1 MLLAIDV
8 GNTTINLG
16 VFEGEELRST
26 WHLATEVHRLADEYA
41 AVLLDLLEHQGLT
54 PSQVDQAIICSVVP
68 PLITTFRELCQR
80 YFRVDPLVVEA
91 GVRTGVNIRMDNPR
105 EVGADRVTNAVAGH
119 RLYGGPLIVI
129 DFGTATT
136 FDVVSEEGDYLGGAI
151 SPGIGIAAEALF
163 ERAAKLPRVE
173 LAYPPRAIGRNTISA
188 MQSGLLFGYIG
199 LIEGMVNRIR
209 KELGKRARVIATGG
223 YAELVAQRCR
233 LIEVVDPNLS
243 LKGLRIIHELNKCPK
258 T

>member
-41 AVLLDLLEHQGLT
+41 AVLLDLLAHQGLT
-54 PSQVDQAIICSVVP
+54 PSQVSEAVICSVVP

-80 YFRVDPLVVEA
+80 YFKVDPLVVEA

-136 FDVVSEEGDYLGGAI
+136 FDVVSEKGDYLGGAI

-173 LAYPPRAIGRNTISA
+173 LTYPPRAIGRNTISA

-209 KELGKRARVIATGG
+209 KELGAKAKVIATGG

-243 LKGLRIIHELNKCPK
+243 LKGLRIIHELNSNP
-258 T
+258 

>member
-1 MLLAIDV
+1 MLLAIDI
-8 GNTTINLG
+8 GNTAINLG
-16 VFEGEELRST
+16 VFSGEELQST
-26 WHLATEVHRLADEYA
+26 WHLATDVHRLADEYA
-41 AVLLDLLEHQGLT
+41 ALLLNLLAHQGLSS
-54 PSQVDQAIICSVVP
+54 SQIDQVVICSVVP
-68 PLITTFRELCQR
+68 PLISTFRELCR
-80 YFRVDPLVVEA
+80 SYFGVDPLVVEA

-151 SPGIGIAAEALF
+151 APGIGIAAEALF
-163 ERAAKLPRVE
+163 EQAAKLPRVE
-173 LAYPPRAIGRNTISA
+173 LAYPQQTIGRNTISA

-199 LIEGMVNRIR
+199 LIEGVVARIR
-209 KELGKRARVIATGG
+209 KELGKKARVIATGG

-233 LIEVVDPNLS
+233 LIEVVDRNLS
-243 LKGLRIIHELNKCPK
+243 LEGLRLIHELNRGKDV
-258 T
+258 

>member
-41 AVLLDLLEHQGLT
+41 AVLLDLLTHQGLT
-54 PSQVDQAIICSVVP
+54 PSQVSEAVICSVVP

-80 YFRVDPLVVEA
+80 YFKVDPLVVEA

-136 FDVVSEEGDYLGGAI
+136 FDVVSEKGDYLGGAI

-173 LAYPPRAIGRNTISA
+173 LTYPPRAIGRNTISA

-209 KELGKRARVIATGG
+209 KELGAKAKVIATGG

-243 LKGLRIIHELNKCPK
+243 LKGLRIIHELNSNP
-258 T
+258 